1 MRTPLRVAFLTCLL
15 AAPSLAQDAPP
26 APPPAPPAEAAEARA
41 FWTPAELAQIDAGL
55 HLVNCTR
62 KDLAFQKQPIDDPFR
77 LSVVRRSLDDP
88 LSVGAEADAWD
99 AVVRRGVASEIVGA
113 ARDATDVQS
122 FRSPPNPPAP
132 WDRPA
137 GVPVALMEWIEQT
150 LAVVVADAGPAT
162 AQQLHSFGKEMPSF
176 VKKARATQ
184 IERPEVTIDAPDMA
198 DADFLAKAKGLH
210 RASMFE
216 RSSAAVAE
224 VERLVAALRASDW
237 SPAPGEPI
245 RATSPDGEIAI
256 YGRGDDVHPAD
267 ETAVLVIDLGGN
279 DTWMRGAWADVLANR
294 PAAIAIDLAGDDLY
308 VGAHDLSFGAALGG
322 FAIQWDA
329 AGNDT
334 YRAGSLSCGAA
345 ILGVGVLVDEGGDDL
360 FRVKDF
366 GLGAGAFGVGVLLK
380 RGGNDSYHAD
390 LFGQGF
396 ASTWGCGVLADLGG
410 NDVYDAGGA
419 HLHAPLYRD
428 RYQALSQGFSIGMR
442 PDASGGVGV
451 LVDVSGNDRYA
462 TDIYGQGSSY
472 WYSLGLLIDDEGHDT
487 YAGVHY
493 CQGTGIHLSAGML
506 LDRAGNDSYYTLNGV
521 GVGGAHDYAVG
532 FLVDRAGDD
541 HYAGSGGSQGGALT
555 NSVAI
560 LLDAAGDDG
569 YTAVR
574 GGSQGSASPARGTG
588 GIGLMLDGG
597 GADVYSEKTRDAA
610 AWTRD
615 FYGAG
620 IDAPSAELA
629 GGDPQAAAITQ
640 EAAEARVA
648 AEGMAPTGGA
658 GPVWDL
664 DRLWKLASQWE
675 VNDNRIVVPI
685 ARARL
690 WDLGAPALARALER
704 IATKDGLEFRAVES
718 TCAKFRDEAVPLLVV
733 KTSDADPLVR
743 GGAVRVL
750 TTLKAPEAFDRF
762 AVLLDTDEPNR
773 GAVLAGLAA
782 LKKAPPAVAALL
794 RAPKERVGVQAAL
807 CLGGVGDAEAIAALV
822 GAIGPETAFPV
833 RIAAVEQLGALGD
846 AAVPALAEVAIGG
859 AGASMKRR
867 NALRALGKTG
877 RAGAITAV
885 TACLTDADRG
895 VRLSALEAARD
906 LDGKLEGEAKTALAA
921 AVAAARAAETDADL
935 RRWR

>member
-1 MRTPLRVAFLTCLL
+1 MIGLL
-15 AAPSLAQDAPP
+15 AAGAAAQDPGAPP
-26 APPPAPPAEAAEARA
+26 RRADGADEAIG
-41 FWTPAELAQIDAGL
+41 FWTPEELARIDAGL

-77 LSVVRRSLDDP
+77 LSIVRRSLDDP
-88 LSVGAEADAWD
+88 LSVGSAAQAWD
-99 AVVRRGVASEIVGA
+99 TLLRRGVASEIVAA
-113 ARDATDVQS
+113 ARAATDVPSQKS
-122 FRSPPNPPAP
+122 APNPPAP

-137 GVPVALMEWIEQT
+137 GIPSALMERIEHT
-150 LAVVVADAGPAT
+150 LAVVVTDAGPAT
-162 AQQLHSFGKEMPSF
+162 AQQLHSFGKDLPSF

-184 IERPEVTIDAPDMA
+184 IERPEVAIDAPDMA
-198 DADFLAKAKGLH
+198 DAAFLAKVKGLD
-210 RASMFE
+210 RATMFE
-216 RSSAAVAE
+216 FSADAV
-224 VERLVAALRASDW
+224 VEIEKLVAVLRASDW
-237 SPAPGEPI
+237 SPEPNAPV
-245 RATSPDGEIAI
+245 RALSPDGEIAI

-294 PAAIAIDLAGDDLY
+294 PAGIAIDLAGDDLY
-308 VGAHDLSFGAALGG
+308 LGAHDLSFGGALGG

-334 YRAGSLSCGAA
+334 YRGGSLSCGAA

-366 GLGAGAFGVGVLLK
+366 GLGAGAFGAGVLLK

-419 HLHAPLYRD
+419 HLHEPLYRD

-451 LVDVSGNDRYA
+451 LVDVAGNDRYT

-472 WYSLGLLIDDEGHDT
+472 WYSLGLLIDDDGHDT

-506 LDRAGNDSYYTLNGV
+506 LDRAGNDSYYCLNGV
-521 GVGGAHDYAVG
+521 GIGGAHDFAVG

-555 NSVAI
+555 NSVAMLI
-560 LLDAAGDDG
+560 DGAGDDG
-569 YTAVR
+569 YMAVR

-588 GIGLMLDGG
+588 GIGLLLDGG
-597 GADVYSEKTRDAA
+597 GADAYSEKTRDGT

-615 FYGAG
+615 IYGAG
-620 IDAPSAELA
+620 VDTPSVVVA
-629 GGDPQAAAITQ
+629 GGEPQAAAITQ
-640 EAAEARVA
+640 EAAEAKVD
-648 AEGMAPTGGA
+648 AEGKVAKEGGEPA
-658 GPVWDL
+658 WDL
-664 DRLWKLASQWE
+664 DKLWTLSSAWE

-690 WDLGAPALARALER
+690 WDLGAPALARAIER
-704 IATKDGLEFRAVES
+704 LATKDGLEFRAVET
-718 TCAKFRDEAVPLLVV
+718 TCERFRAEALPLLLA
-733 KTSDADPLVR
+733 KTEDGDPLVR
-743 GGAVRVL
+743 GGAIRVL

-762 AVLLDTDEPNR
+762 AALLGSDETNR
-773 GAVLAGLAA
+773 GAILAGLAA

-807 CLGGVGDAEAIAALV
+807 CLGGVAAATADADAIAALV

-833 RIAAVEQLGALGD
+833 RIAAVEQLGAIGD
-846 AAVPALAEVAIGG
+846 AAVVPLAKLA
-859 AGASMKRR
+859 ADAAAPSMTRR

-877 RAGAITAV
+877 RPGAARAV
-885 TACLTDADRG
+885 AACLTDADRG

-906 LDGKLEGEAKTALAA
+906 LDGKLEGDAKAALAS
-921 AVAAARAAETDADL
+921 AVSAARTTETDENL